1 METYLLDSEKRK
13 THGENARKTVMGYTW
28 KKAVEPFLRRLRQE
42 KEDIDAEAEAEGD
55 LNNA

>member
-1 METYLLDSEKRK
+1 
-13 THGENARKTVMGYTW
+13 MGYTW